1 MEKLPLEIGSAIFVQ
16 SVENKAVKARSLVI
30 GARHG
35 DFVIIENPVI
45 HLSDR
50 LFSKLTGDIQCQYL
64 YQGDLYEFTS
74 KIRYYGKENF
84 AVIDYPTQFRQTQLR
99 KHHRIRVNIETK
111 VKVLRERDTILGV
124 MTDISSGGCQL
135 TIPSI
140 LLLAKDTECSL
151 SFVLPDNAQVEGI
164 KCVMRSIKLDKR
176 NNSSEVGLQYLQDQ
190 EQLDKIIN
198 FCRFCMFFEA

>member
-1 MEKLPLEIGSAIFVQ
+1 MEKLPLEIGSAMFVQ
-16 SVENKAVKARSLVI
+16 SLENKAVKAKSSII

-35 DFVIIENPVI
+35 DFIIIENPVI
-45 HLSDR
+45 HFSDR

-64 YQGDLYEFTS
+64 HQGDLYEFTS
-74 KIRYYGKENF
+74 KIRYYGKEDF

-111 VKVLRERDTILGV
+111 VKVLKERDIILGL

-135 TIPSI
+135 TVASI

-176 NNSSEVGLQYLQDQ
+176 NNSSEVGLQFVQDQ
-190 EQLDKIIN
+190 EQLNKIIN

>member
-16 SVENKAVKARSLVI
+16 SAENKAVKARSTII

-45 HLSDR
+45 HFSDR
-50 LFSKLTGDIQCQYL
+50 LFSKLSGEIQCQYL

-74 KIRYYGKENF
+74 KIRYYGKEDF

-111 VKVLRERDTILGV
+111 VKVLKERDIILGV

-135 TIPSI
+135 TIPSV

-151 SFVLPDNAQVEGI
+151 SFILPDNAQVEWI

-176 NNSSEVGLQYLQDQ
+176 NNSSEVGLQYVQDQ
-190 EQLDKIIN
+190 QQLDKIIN